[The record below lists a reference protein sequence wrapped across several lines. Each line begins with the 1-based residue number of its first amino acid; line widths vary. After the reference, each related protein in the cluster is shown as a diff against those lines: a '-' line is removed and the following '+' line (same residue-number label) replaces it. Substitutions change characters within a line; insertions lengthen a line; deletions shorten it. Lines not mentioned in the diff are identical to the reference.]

1 MEKMGLK
8 ISGQDDINKKIE
20 TLDNI
25 QLIRELNNKQLT
37 SDDLNLLGDICL
49 KKGDRKK
56 AIECFYKAASK
67 ISFSNTNRAGAI
79 YKKILNI
86 SPSEITAY
94 EGIINILSKSGLV
107 AEQKKYLLSLAQI
120 YQNQGDFKK
129 ANSIF
134 RKIQELDPT
143 NKAAEVFF
151 SRGKTNATKNNPQ
164 G

>member
-1 MEKMGLK
+1 MGLK
-8 ISGQDDINKKIE
+8 ISGLDDINKKIK
-20 TLDNI
+20 TLDKI

-37 SDDLNLLGDICL
+37 SDDLNILGDLCL
-49 KKGDRKK
+49 KKGDKK
-56 AIECFYKAASK
+56 RAIECFYKAASK
-67 ISFSNTNRAGAI
+67 ISFSNTNRAIAI

-86 SPSEITAY
+86 SSSDIPAY

-107 AEQKKYLLSLAQI
+107 AEQKKYLLSLAQL
-120 YQNQGDFKK
+120 YQNTGDFKK

-164 G
+164 GID